1 MTGVEVQNPK
11 VLGLPMEDLSTV
23 PSNEGPG
30 QNDAIKKVA
39 EISRLIILL
48 IGFHNTPASY
58 WPYRP

>member
-1 MTGVEVQNPK
+1 
-11 VLGLPMEDLSTV
+11 MEDLSAV

-48 IGFHNTPASY
+48 TGFHNTPASY